1 MIDIKSQIIKIV
13 NEVLNE
19 IYIEKGLIKDED
31 LVLSLIEESS
41 LHVSSDYSIA
51 CFKLAKDLKENPVKI
66 AEEVNRRLNIKID
79 ELKEKNEECIIEK
92 SENLSG
98 YVNLWIKKEIY
109 IKEVLDS
116 LDKEGM
122 FIGKGEKKKEKVLV
136 EYSSPNIA
144 KEFHIGHLKTTLIG
158 EMLYRLYKYSG
169 DDVVAINHLGD
180 YGTQFGK
187 LIEGYLRWKDEYSF
201 KENALEDLN
210 NIYVRISNLCKEDE
224 EVMEKCRDNFKKLE
238 DGNPEY
244 VKIWKEFVNLSLEE
258 FFKVYDMLNVSFDE
272 IKGEA
277 SYSEDMVKVVE
288 MLDEKGILKDS
299 KGAKIIDFNDDKL
312 KEVLIVKSNGST
324 LYITRDIAAALYR
337 MKKYDYDKSLYVV
350 ASEQIL
356 HFQQLKGILRLM
368 GIDKKYVDG
377 LIHVP
382 YGMIR
387 LESGK
392 MSTREG
398 NVIKVRNLL
407 EEAVNRTK
415 KILDEK
421 DNLNEEEKE
430 EVAKKVGI
438 GAIIFANLNTQ
449 LIKDEVFV
457 WDNVLNFQGG
467 SPYIQY
473 ICVRINSILK
483 SARYIR
489 EVNKT
494 KENFLGKD
502 KNLFVNYVD
511 NIEEI
516 AGKREDIDI
525 NIYSEKALEIF
536 KKLHEFKEK
545 IKEAREK
552 REPYI
557 LANYALD
564 LSKMFSEYYTN
575 EKILVE
581 DKKEQNAKIH
591 LIYAVLQVLTITLNI
606 FGIEIPDKM

>member
-116 LDKEGM
+116 LDNEGM

-457 WDNVLNFQGG
+457 WNNVLNFQGG

-483 SARYIR
+483 SAGYIR

-502 KNLFVNYVD
+502 KNLFVNYID

-591 LIYAVLQVLTITLNI
+591 LIYAVLQVLTIILNI

>member
-1 MIDIKSQIIKIV
+1 MIDIKSTIIKLV

-19 IYIEKGLIKDED
+19 IYIEKGIVKDENLAD
-31 LVLSLIEESS
+31 SLIEESS
-41 LHVSSDYSIA
+41 SHVSSDYSIT
-51 CFKLAKDLKENPVKI
+51 CFKLAKDLKENPAKI
-66 AEEVNRRLNIKID
+66 AEDLNIKLNIKIK
-79 ELKEKNEECIIEK
+79 ELEEKNEECIIEK

-116 LDKEGM
+116 LDEKGM
-122 FIGKGEKKKEKVLV
+122 FFGKGEKKKEKVLV

-224 EVMEKCRDNFKKLE
+224 EVLEKCRDNFKKLE
-238 DGNPEY
+238 DGDPEY

-258 FFKVYDMLNVSFDE
+258 FFKVYDILNVSFDE

-277 SYSEDMVKVVE
+277 SYSEDMLKVVD
-288 MLDEKGILKDS
+288 MLEKKELLKDS
-299 KGAKIIDFNDDKL
+299 EGAKIIDFNDDKL

-337 MKKYDYDKSLYVV
+337 IKTYDYDKSLYVV

-356 HFQQLKGILRLM
+356 HFAQLKEILRLM
-368 GIDKKYVDG
+368 GIDQKYVDG

-421 DNLNEEEKE
+421 DNLDEDEKE
-430 EVAKKVGI
+430 EIAKKVGI
-438 GAIIFANLNTQ
+438 GAVIFANLNTQ
-449 LIKDEVFV
+449 LIKDEVFI

-483 SARYIR
+483 AAGFKK
-489 EVNKT
+489 EVDKKN
-494 KENFLGKD
+494 ENFLGKD
-502 KNLFVNYVD
+502 KNLFINYID

-525 NIYSEKALEIF
+525 NIYSDKALEIF
-536 KKLHEFKEK
+536 KKLHEFKDK
-545 IKEAREK
+545 INESREK

-564 LSKMFSEYYTN
+564 LSKLFSEYYTN

-581 DKKEQNAKIH
+581 DEKEQKAKLH

>member
-116 LDKEGM
+116 LDNEGM

-483 SARYIR
+483 SAGYIR

-591 LIYAVLQVLTITLNI
+591 LIYAVLQVLTIILNI

>member
-1 MIDIKSQIIKIV
+1 MIDIKSTIIKLV
-13 NEVLNE
+13 NEILNE
-19 IYIEKGLIKDED
+19 IYIEKGIVKDEN
-31 LVLSLIEESS
+31 LVDSLIEESS
-41 LHVSSDYSIA
+41 SHVSSDYSIT
-51 CFKLAKDLKENPVKI
+51 CFKLAKDLKENPAKI
-66 AEEVNRRLNIKID
+66 AEDLNIKLNIKIK
-79 ELKEKNEECIIEK
+79 ELEEKNEECIIEK

-116 LDKEGM
+116 LDEKGM
-122 FIGKGEKKKEKVLV
+122 FFGKGEKKKEKVLV

-224 EVMEKCRDNFKKLE
+224 EVLEKCRDNFKKLE
-238 DGNPEY
+238 DGDPEY

-258 FFKVYDMLNVSFDE
+258 FFKVYDILNVSFDE

-288 MLDEKGILKDS
+288 MLDEKGLLKDS
-299 KGAKIIDFNDDKL
+299 EGAKIIDFNDDKL

-421 DNLNEEEKE
+421 DNLDEDEKE
-430 EVAKKVGI
+430 EIAKKVGI
-438 GAIIFANLNTQ
+438 GAVIFANLNTQ
-449 LIKDEVFV
+449 LIKDEVFI

-483 SARYIR
+483 SAGYIR

>member
-1 MIDIKSQIIKIV
+1 MIDIKSTIIKLV

-19 IYIEKGLIKDED
+19 IYIEKGIVKDENLAD
-31 LVLSLIEESS
+31 SLIEESS
-41 LHVSSDYSIA
+41 SHVSSDYSIT
-51 CFKLAKDLKENPVKI
+51 CFKLAKDLKENPAKI
-66 AEEVNRRLNIKID
+66 AEDLNTKLNIKIK
-79 ELKEKNEECIIEK
+79 ELEEKNEECIIEK

-116 LDKEGM
+116 LDEKGM
-122 FIGKGEKKKEKVLV
+122 FFGKGEKKKEKVLV

-224 EVMEKCRDNFKKLE
+224 EVLEKCRDNFKKLE
-238 DGNPEY
+238 DGDPEY

-258 FFKVYDMLNVSFDE
+258 FFKVYDILNVSFDE

-277 SYSEDMVKVVE
+277 SYSEDMLKVVD
-288 MLDEKGILKDS
+288 MLEEKGLLKDS
-299 KGAKIIDFNDDKL
+299 EGAKIIDFNDDKL

-337 MKKYDYDKSLYVV
+337 IKTYDYDKSLYVV

-356 HFQQLKGILRLM
+356 HFAQLKEILRLM
-368 GIDKKYVDG
+368 GIDQKYVDG

-421 DNLNEEEKE
+421 DNLDEDEKE
-430 EVAKKVGI
+430 EIAKKVGI
-438 GAIIFANLNTQ
+438 GAVIFANLNTQ
-449 LIKDEVFV
+449 LIKDEVFI

-483 SARYIR
+483 AAGFKK
-489 EVNKT
+489 EVDKKN
-494 KENFLGKD
+494 ENFLGKD
-502 KNLFVNYVD
+502 KNLFINYID

-525 NIYSEKALEIF
+525 NIYSDKALEIF
-536 KKLHEFKEK
+536 KKLHEFKDK
-545 IKEAREK
+545 INESREK

-564 LSKMFSEYYTN
+564 LSKLFSEYYTN

-581 DKKEQNAKIH
+581 DEKEQKAKLH

>member
-1 MIDIKSQIIKIV
+1 MIDIKSTIIKLV

-19 IYIEKGLIKDED
+19 IYIEKGIVKDENLAD
-31 LVLSLIEESS
+31 SLIEESS
-41 LHVSSDYSIA
+41 SHVSSDYSIT
-51 CFKLAKDLKENPVKI
+51 CFKLAKDLKENPAKI
-66 AEEVNRRLNIKID
+66 AEDLNIKLNIKIK
-79 ELKEKNEECIIEK
+79 ELEEKNEECIIEK
-92 SENLSG
+92 NENLSG

-116 LDKEGM
+116 LDEKGM
-122 FIGKGEKKKEKVLV
+122 FFGKGEKKKEKVLV

-224 EVMEKCRDNFKKLE
+224 EVLEKCRDNFKKLE
-238 DGNPEY
+238 DGDPEY

-258 FFKVYDMLNVSFDE
+258 FFKVYDILNVSFDE

-277 SYSEDMVKVVE
+277 SYSEDMLKVVD
-288 MLDEKGILKDS
+288 MLEKKELLKDS
-299 KGAKIIDFNDDKL
+299 EGAKIIDFNDDKL

-324 LYITRDIAAALYR
+324 LYITRDIAAAFYR
-337 MKKYDYDKSLYVV
+337 IKTYDYDKSLYVV

-356 HFQQLKGILRLM
+356 HFAQLKEILRLM
-368 GIDKKYVDG
+368 GIDQKYVDG

-421 DNLNEEEKE
+421 DNLDEDEKE
-430 EVAKKVGI
+430 EISKKVGI
-438 GAIIFANLNTQ
+438 GAVIFANLNTQ
-449 LIKDEVFV
+449 LIKDEVFI

-483 SARYIR
+483 AAGFKK
-489 EVNKT
+489 EVDKKN
-494 KENFLGKD
+494 ENFLGKD
-502 KNLFVNYVD
+502 KNLFINYID

-525 NIYSEKALEIF
+525 NIYSDKALEIF
-536 KKLHEFKEK
+536 KKLHEFKDK
-545 IKEAREK
+545 INESREK

-564 LSKMFSEYYTN
+564 LSKLFSEYYTN

-581 DKKEQNAKIH
+581 DEKEQKAKLH
-591 LIYAVLQVLTITLNI
+591 LIYAVLQVLTIILNI

>member
-122 FIGKGEKKKEKVLV
+122 FIGKGEKEKEKVLV

-238 DGNPEY
+238 DGDTEY

-483 SARYIR
+483 SAGYIR

>member
-116 LDKEGM
+116 LDNEGM
-122 FIGKGEKKKEKVLV
+122 FIGKGEKNKEKVLV

-238 DGNPEY
+238 DGDPEY

-288 MLDEKGILKDS
+288 MLDEKGLLKDS

-457 WDNVLNFQGG
+457 WNNVLNFQGG

-483 SARYIR
+483 SAGYIR

-591 LIYAVLQVLTITLNI
+591 LIYAVLQVLTIILNI

>member
-1 MIDIKSQIIKIV
+1 MIDIKSTIIKLV

-19 IYIEKGLIKDED
+19 IYIEKGIVKDENLAD
-31 LVLSLIEESS
+31 SLIEESS
-41 LHVSSDYSIA
+41 SHVSSDYSIT
-51 CFKLAKDLKENPVKI
+51 CFKLAKDLKENPAKI
-66 AEEVNRRLNIKID
+66 AEDLNTKLNIKIK
-79 ELKEKNEECIIEK
+79 ELEEKNEECIIEK

-116 LDKEGM
+116 LDEKGM
-122 FIGKGEKKKEKVLV
+122 FFGKGEKKKEKVLV

-224 EVMEKCRDNFKKLE
+224 EVLEKCRDNFKKLE
-238 DGNPEY
+238 DGDPEY

-258 FFKVYDMLNVSFDE
+258 FFKVYDILNVSFDE

-277 SYSEDMVKVVE
+277 SYSEDMLKVVD
-288 MLDEKGILKDS
+288 MLEEKELLKDS
-299 KGAKIIDFNDDKL
+299 EGAKIIDFNDDKL

-337 MKKYDYDKSLYVV
+337 IKTYDYDKSLYVV

-356 HFQQLKGILRLM
+356 HFAQLKEILRLM
-368 GIDKKYVDG
+368 GIDQKYVDG

-421 DNLNEEEKE
+421 DNLDEDEKE
-430 EVAKKVGI
+430 EIAKKVGI
-438 GAIIFANLNTQ
+438 GAVIFANLNTQ
-449 LIKDEVFV
+449 LIKDEVFI

-483 SARYIR
+483 AAGFKK
-489 EVNKT
+489 EVDKKN
-494 KENFLGKD
+494 ENFLGKD
-502 KNLFVNYVD
+502 KNLFINYID

-525 NIYSEKALEIF
+525 NIYSDKALEIF
-536 KKLHEFKEK
+536 KKLHEFKDK
-545 IKEAREK
+545 INESREK

-564 LSKMFSEYYTN
+564 LSKLFSEYYTN

-581 DKKEQNAKIH
+581 DEKEQKAKLH

>member
-449 LIKDEVFV
+449 LIKDEVFA

-483 SARYIR
+483 SAGYIR

-591 LIYAVLQVLTITLNI
+591 LIYAVLQVLTIILNI

>member
-66 AEEVNRRLNIKID
+66 AEEVNKRLNIKLD

-116 LDKEGM
+116 LDNEGM

-238 DGNPEY
+238 DGDPEY

-350 ASEQIL
+350 ASEQML

-457 WDNVLNFQGG
+457 WNNVLNFQGG

-483 SARYIR
+483 SAGYIR
-489 EVNKT
+489 EVDEN

-502 KNLFVNYVD
+502 KNLFVNYID

>member
-238 DGNPEY
+238 DGDPEY

-288 MLDEKGILKDS
+288 MLDEKGLLKDS

-483 SARYIR
+483 SAGYIR

-502 KNLFVNYVD
+502 KNLFVNYID

-591 LIYAVLQVLTITLNI
+591 LIYAVLQVLTIILNI

>member
-116 LDKEGM
+116 LDNEGM

-483 SARYIR
+483 SAGYIR
-489 EVNKT
+489 EVDKT

-502 KNLFVNYVD
+502 KNLFVNYID

-591 LIYAVLQVLTITLNI
+591 LIYAVLQVLTIILNI